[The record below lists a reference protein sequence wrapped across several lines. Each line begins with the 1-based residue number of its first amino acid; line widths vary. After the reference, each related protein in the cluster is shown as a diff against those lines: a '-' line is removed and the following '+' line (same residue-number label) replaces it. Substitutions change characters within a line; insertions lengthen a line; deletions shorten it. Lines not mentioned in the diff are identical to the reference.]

1 MKKQSLLLVTGG
13 ILAFASCNTDTAGTV
28 DNSQAKIDSMVNE
41 RVEMI
46 RAELEAK
53 NDSIINERAIYL
65 ADSMMAVAAGK
76 PAPVKKSPAKPAEQ
90 PTSPAKDEPKRNPK
104 QDRFDG
110 TTNNTSKKEA
120 RFNEDAAAKEK
131 QENTDKKAE
140 RFKK

>member
-76 PAPVKKSPAKPAEQ
+76 PAPARKPSTKPAEQ
-90 PTSPAKDEPKRNPK
+90 PTPAKDEPKRNPK